1 MILFFARIFWSYLRS
16 NLIIKM
22 AKSSD
27 PVFSGFHALS
37 EPIRIQVIELLQ
49 EGEFCVG
56 DMCERLS
63 IAQSKLSFHLKTL
76 KEAGL
81 VTARQQGR
89 WMYYSLNADR
99 FHALEG
105 YLSGYGD

>member
-1 MILFFARIFWSYLRS
+1 MQSLA
-16 NLIIKM
+16 NK
-22 AKSSD
+22 D
-27 PVFSGFHALS
+27 HVFSGFHALS
-37 EPIRIQVIELLQ
+37 EPIRYQVLELLR

-76 KEAGL
+76 KQAGL

-89 WMYYSLNADR
+89 WMYYRLNPEQ
-99 FHALEG
+99 FNVLET
-105 YLSGYGD
+105 YLSNY

>member
-1 MILFFARIFWSYLRS
+1 
-16 NLIIKM
+16 
-22 AKSSD
+22 
-27 PVFSGFHALS
+27 LS
-37 EPIRIQVIELLQ
+37 EPIRIQVLELLR

-76 KEAGL
+76 KQAGL

-89 WMYYSLNADR
+89 WMYYSLNPEQ
-99 FHALEG
+99 FNVLES
-105 YLSGYGD
+105 YLSGY

>member
-1 MILFFARIFWSYLRS
+1 MGFSFIQSITMHISTS
-16 NLIIKM
+16 N
-22 AKSSD
+22 D
-27 PVFSGFHALS
+27 HVFSGFHALS
-37 EPIRIQVIELLQ
+37 EPIRIQVLELLR

-76 KEAGL
+76 KQAGL

-89 WMYYSLNADR
+89 WMYYSLN
-99 FHALEG
+99 LEQFNVLET
-105 YLSGYGD
+105 YLSNY

>member
-1 MILFFARIFWSYLRS
+1 MSQEF
-16 NLIIKM
+16 
-22 AKSSD
+22 
-27 PVFSGFHALS
+27 VFSGFHALS
-37 EPIRIQVIELLQ
+37 EPIRIQVLELLR

-81 VTARQQGR
+81 VKARQQGR
-89 WMYYSLNADR
+89 WMYYSLNEAQ
-99 FHALEG
+99 FNALEEYLAG
-105 YLSGYGD
+105 Y